1 VTVPKLLVE
10 KGPNKGQAL
19 ALGDLA
25 ICAIGREPSC
35 QFVLN
40 DSNVSRRHCELV
52 KKFDKWTIR
61 DLGSRNGTHLNGK
74 RLEGDRPIEIGDRIQ
89 TGEILISFL
98 DDKEEKD
105 RGGLIGQRVGGYRIL
120 ERLGRGG
127 MGTVYK
133 ANQIALNREVALK
146 VLSPDLVNDGVFK
159 SLFIAEARSAASL
172 NHGNIVQVH
181 DVGVENGLHYFSME
195 FMPNGS
201 VQDLLQRDGRLAPAR
216 ALRIALDAAAGLAY
230 AERKGIVHRDIKPE
244 NLMVSEGGTV
254 KIGDLGLALNMEKGD
269 IDDQVGMMGTPHY
282 CAPEQVTR
290 GKLDHR
296 TDLYAR
302 R

>member
-1 VTVPKLLVE
+1 MPKLLVE

-19 ALGDLA
+19 ALGDLSL
-25 ICAIGREPSC
+25 CVIGREPGC

-40 DSNVSRRHCELV
+40 DSNVSRKHCELV
-52 KKFDKWTIR
+52 KTFDVWKLR

-74 RLEGDRPIEIGDRIQ
+74 RVEGEREIAIGDRIQ

-98 DDKEEKD
+98 DDREEKD
-105 RGGLIGQRVGGYRIL
+105 RGGLIGQRLGGYRIQ

-133 ANQIALNREVALK
+133 ANQIALNREIALK
-146 VLSPDLVNDGVFK
+146 VLSPDLVNDGVFR

-181 DVGVENGLHYFSME
+181 DVGIENGLHFFSME

-201 VQDLLQRDGRLAPAR
+201 VQDLLQREGRLPPAR
-216 ALRIALDAAAGLAY
+216 ALRIAMDAAAGLAY
-230 AERKGIVHRDIKPE
+230 AERKAAFREYAAMGYTDVIVRH
-244 NLMVSEGGTV
+244 LT
-254 KIGDLGLALNMEKGD
+254 
-269 IDDQVGMMGTPHY
+269 DDQEEVPGSI
-282 CAPEQVTR
+282 
-290 GKLDHR
+290 
-296 TDLYAR
+296 AR
-302 R
+302 LREVRQAVQEA